1 MQMIPSSRPAT
12 NPIRAQLELDA
23 PKARARSGSITGQIR
38 VLMLEESNAH
48 AELIHDEL
56 CRAGLTPIIERV
68 DSVEKFESALAD
80 FLPDVVLS
88 EYSLAQA
95 DAEAAYDLVRKIC
108 PTTPMI
114 IVTDYLIGGGRALD
128 FLRAGVDDLILK
140 DNISR
145 LPASITEALE
155 LRRPLAKLT
164 PRQVEVLRM
173 VAEGHR
179 TREIATQ
186 LKLSIKTIESHR
198 GEIMRRLGIHDLVS
212 LVRYAMRLGLVR
224 MGSETA

>member
-1 MQMIPSSRPAT
+1 M
-12 NPIRAQLELDA
+12 
-23 PKARARSGSITGQIR
+23 TGQMR
-38 VLMLEESNAH
+38 VLMLEDSAAD

-56 CRAGLTPIIERV
+56 RRAGLMAVIERV
-68 DSVEKFESALAD
+68 DSAEKFESALAD

-88 EYSLAQA
+88 EYSL

-114 IVTDYLIGGGRALD
+114 IVTGYLNGGSRAVE

-140 DNISR
+140 ENISR

-179 TREIATQ
+179 TREIATR
-186 LKLSIKTIESHR
+186 LELSVKTIESHR
-198 GEIMRRLGIHDLVS
+198 GEIMKRLGIHDLVS
-212 LVRYAMRLGLVR
+212 LVRYALRLGLVR

>member
-1 MQMIPSSRPAT
+1 MIPSPSPEAT
-12 NPIRAQLELDA
+12 SISPRLEGDT
-23 PKARARSGSITGQIR
+23 PTGQARLRTVTEPIR
-38 VLMLEESNAH
+38 VLMLEDSEDD

-56 CRAGLTPIIERV
+56 RRAGLMPLIERV
-68 DSVEKFESALAD
+68 DSAEKFVSALTQ
-80 FLPDVVLS
+80 FVPDVVLS
-88 EYSLAQA
+88 EYALAQA
-95 DAEAAYDLVRKIC
+95 DAQAAYDLVRRIC

-114 IVTDYLIGGGRALD
+114 IVTGSLNGGGRAVD
-128 FLRAGVDDLILK
+128 FLRAGVDDLIIK

-145 LPASITEALE
+145 LPTSIADALE

-179 TREIATQ
+179 TREIAIR
-186 LKLSIKTIESHR
+186 LKLSVKTIESHR
-198 GEIMRRLGIHDLVS
+198 GEIMKRLGIHDLVN

-224 MGSETA
+224 LAA

>member
-1 MQMIPSSRPAT
+1 MIALSGLQTS
-12 NPIRAQLELDA
+12 PISVQLERGRSNG
-23 PKARARSGSITGQIR
+23 PARPRTITGPIR
-38 VLMLEESNAH
+38 VLMLEDSEAD
-48 AELIHDEL
+48 AKLIHDEL
-56 CRAGLTPIIERV
+56 HRAGLMPVIERV
-68 DSVEKFESALAD
+68 DSAKSFESALTD

-114 IVTDYLIGGGRALD
+114 IVAGYLNGDGRAVE

-145 LPASITEALE
+145 LPASITDALE

-164 PRQVEVLRM
+164 PRQV
-173 VAEGHR
+173 
-179 TREIATQ
+179 
-186 LKLSIKTIESHR
+186 
-198 GEIMRRLGIHDLVS
+198 
-212 LVRYAMRLGLVR
+212 
-224 MGSETA
+224 

>member
-1 MQMIPSSRPAT
+1 
-12 NPIRAQLELDA
+12 
-23 PKARARSGSITGQIR
+23 
-38 VLMLEESNAH
+38 MLEDSEAD
-48 AELIHDEL
+48 AQLIHDEL
-56 CRAGLTPIIERV
+56 HRAGLMAVIERV
-68 DSVEKFESALAD
+68 DSAKKFESALGD

-95 DAEAAYDLVRKIC
+95 DAEVAYDLLRKVC

-114 IVTDYLIGGGRALD
+114 IVAGYLNGDGRAVE

-145 LPASITEALE
+145 LPASITDALE

-179 TREIATQ
+179 TREIATRLQ
-186 LKLSIKTIESHR
+186 VSVKTVESHR
-198 GEIMRRLGIHDLVS
+198 GEIMKRLGIHDLVN

-224 MGSETA
+224 MTSGTA

>member
-1 MQMIPSSRPAT
+1 M
-12 NPIRAQLELDA
+12 
-23 PKARARSGSITGQIR
+23 TGQIR
-38 VLMLEESNAH
+38 VLMLEDSEAD

-56 CRAGLTPIIERV
+56 RRAGLKPLMERV
-68 DSVEKFESALAD
+68 DSAEKFESALAD
-80 FLPDVVLS
+80 FLPDVVLF

-95 DAEAAYDLVRKIC
+95 DAHAAYDLVRKIC

-114 IVTDYLIGGGRALD
+114 IVTGSLNGGGTAVD
-128 FLRAGVDDLILK
+128 FLRAGVDDLIVK

-179 TREIATQ
+179 TKEIATR
-186 LKLSIKTIESHR
+186 LKLSVKTIESHR
-198 GEIMRRLGIHDLVS
+198 GEIMKRLDIHDLVN
-212 LVRYAMRLGLVR
+212 LVRYALRLGLVR
-224 MGSETA
+224 MASGTA

>member
-1 MQMIPSSRPAT
+1 M
-12 NPIRAQLELDA
+12 
-23 PKARARSGSITGQIR
+23 TGQIR
-38 VLMLEESNAH
+38 VLMLEDSEAD
-48 AELIHDEL
+48 AELIHAEL
-56 CRAGLTPIIERV
+56 RRAGLKPVIERV
-68 DSVEKFESALAD
+68 DSAEKFESALTD
-80 FLPDVVLS
+80 FVPDVVLS

-95 DAEAAYDLVRKIC
+95 DAQAAYDLVRRIC

-114 IVTDYLIGGGRALD
+114 IVTGHLNGGGRAVD
-128 FLRAGVDDLILK
+128 FLRAGVDDLIIK

-145 LPASITEALE
+145 LPISISEALE

-179 TREIATQ
+179 TREIATR
-186 LKLSIKTIESHR
+186 LKLSVKTIESHR
-198 GEIMRRLGIHDLVS
+198 GEIMKRLDIHDLVN

-224 MGSETA
+224 MAAGTA

>member
-1 MQMIPSSRPAT
+1 
-12 NPIRAQLELDA
+12 
-23 PKARARSGSITGQIR
+23 
-38 VLMLEESNAH
+38 MLEDSEAD

-56 CRAGLTPIIERV
+56 DRAGLMPVIERV
-68 DSVEKFESALAD
+68 DSAKKFESALTD

-95 DAEAAYDLVRKIC
+95 DTEAAYDLVRKIC

-114 IVTDYLIGGGRALD
+114 IVTGYLTGGGRALE

-155 LRRPLAKLT
+155 LRRPLTKLT

-179 TREIATQ
+179 TREIASRLQ
-186 LKLSIKTIESHR
+186 LSVKTIESHR
-198 GEIMRRLGIHDLVS
+198 GEIMKRLEIHDLVS

-224 MGSETA
+224 MESGTA

>member
-1 MQMIPSSRPAT
+1 MQMISSSRRTSDLVSAEFEGDT
-12 NPIRAQLELDA
+12 SDGRAQL
-23 PKARARSGSITGQIR
+23 RSMPGQIR
-38 VLMLEESNAH
+38 VLMLEDSEAD
-48 AELIHDEL
+48 AELIHEEL
-56 CRAGLTPIIERV
+56 RRAGLMPLIERV
-68 DSVEKFESALAD
+68 DSAEKFESAVVD

-95 DAEAAYDLVRKIC
+95 DPQAAYDLVRRLR

-114 IVTDYLIGGGRALD
+114 IVTGSLNGGGRALD
-128 FLRAGVDDLILK
+128 FLRAGVDDLITK

-145 LPASITEALE
+145 LSTSITDALE
-155 LRRPLAKLT
+155 LRRPLGKLT

-179 TREIATQ
+179 TREIAIR
-186 LKLSIKTIESHR
+186 LNLSIKTIESHR
-198 GEIMRRLGIHDLVS
+198 GEIMKRLGIHDLVT

-224 MGSETA
+224 LAA

>member
-1 MQMIPSSRPAT
+1 MTAAPAHSPLEADT
-12 NPIRAQLELDA
+12 RAV
-23 PKARARSGSITGQIR
+23 RRGARSVTKPIR
-38 VLMLEESNAH
+38 VLMLEDSEAD

-56 CRAGLTPIIERV
+56 RRAGLMPLMERV
-68 DSVEKFESALAD
+68 DSAEKFESALAD

-95 DAEAAYDLVRKIC
+95 DAHAAYDLVRRIC

-114 IVTDYLIGGGRALD
+114 IVTGSLNGGGRAVD
-128 FLRAGVDDLILK
+128 FLRAGVDDLIVK
-140 DNISR
+140 DNMSR

-179 TREIATQ
+179 TREIATR
-186 LKLSIKTIESHR
+186 LKLSVKTIESHR
-198 GEIMRRLGIHDLVS
+198 GEIMKRLEIHDLVN

-224 MGSETA
+224 MASGT

>member
-1 MQMIPSSRPAT
+1 MQMISPSSPAT
-12 NPIRAQLELDA
+12 NPISSRLEVDT
-23 PKARARSGSITGQIR
+23 PERGSRSRSITGQIR
-38 VLMLEESNAH
+38 VLMLEDSAAD

-56 CRAGLTPIIERV
+56 RRAGLMPVVERV
-68 DSVEKFESALAD
+68 DSAEKFESALTD
-80 FLPDVVLS
+80 FLPDVVLAD
-88 EYSLAQA
+88 YSLAQA
-95 DAEAAYDLVRKIC
+95 DAQAAYDLVRKIC

-114 IVTDYLIGGGRALD
+114 IVTGSMNGDGKAVH
-128 FLRAGVDDLILK
+128 FLRAGVDDLIVK

-145 LPASITEALE
+145 LPASITDALE

-179 TREIATQ
+179 TREIATR
-186 LKLSIKTIESHR
+186 LNLSIKTIESHR
-198 GEIMRRLGIHDLVS
+198 GEIMKRLDIHDLVN

-224 MGSETA
+224 MGSEAA

>member
-1 MQMIPSSRPAT
+1 
-12 NPIRAQLELDA
+12 
-23 PKARARSGSITGQIR
+23 
-38 VLMLEESNAH
+38 MLEDSEAD

-56 CRAGLTPIIERV
+56 RRAGLMPLVERV
-68 DSVEKFESALAD
+68 DSAEKFESALVD

-95 DAEAAYDLVRKIC
+95 DAYDLVRKIR

-114 IVTDYLIGGGRALD
+114 IVTGSLNDGGRALD
-128 FLRAGVDDLILK
+128 FLRAGVDDLITK

-145 LPASITEALE
+145 LSTSITDALE
-155 LRRPLAKLT
+155 LRRPLGKLT

-179 TREIATQ
+179 TREIAIR
-186 LKLSIKTIESHR
+186 LNLSVKTIESHR
-198 GEIMRRLGIHDLVS
+198 GEIMKRLGIHDLVT

-224 MGSETA
+224 LAA